1 MSVHQNRIEDS
12 MQVARIAATRI
23 TERRTSAPWLF
34 FVFFVLVFA
43 WMFQN
48 NPAFALGALVSACAV
63 VAALESAYGG
73 MYLCTALFAGIAMA
87 FNPSVHV
94 LPGLDFAVTALAVIA
109 LAPMLLLFACR
120 KVGPYMRRLPDGS
133 RWWLPAGRTVLELV
147 E

>member
-1 MSVHQNRIEDS
+1 
-12 MQVARIAATRI
+12 MQVARIAAPRI

-43 WMFQN
+43 WMFQS

-63 VAALESAYGG
+63 VAALESAFGG
-73 MYLCTALFAGIAMA
+73 MYLCTALFAGIAMV

-94 LPGLDFAVTALAVIA
+94 LPALDFPVTALAVIA

-120 KVGPYMRRLPDGS
+120 KVGPYVRSLPDGS
-133 RWWLPAGRTVLELV
+133 RWWLPVGRTVLELV

>member
-1 MSVHQNRIEDS
+1 
-12 MQVARIAATRI
+12 MQVARIAAPRI

-43 WMFQN
+43 WMFQS

-63 VAALESAYGG
+63 VAALESAFSG
-73 MYLCTALFAGIAMA
+73 MYLCTALFSGIAMV

-94 LPGLDFAVTALAVIA
+94 LPALDFPVTALAIIA

-120 KVGPYMRRLPDGS
+120 RVGPYVRSLPDGS
-133 RWWLPAGRTVLELV
+133 RWWLPVGRTVLELV